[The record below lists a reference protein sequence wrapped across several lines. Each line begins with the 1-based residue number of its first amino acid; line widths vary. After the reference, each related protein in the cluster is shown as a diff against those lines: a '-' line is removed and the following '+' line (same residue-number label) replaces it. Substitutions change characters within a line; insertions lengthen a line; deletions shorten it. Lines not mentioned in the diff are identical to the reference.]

1 MKKRFVVALTIIMI
15 LVFALGSLVGCDE
28 IFKRNEERD
37 AKQIV
42 ATVTYGNQVAYVT
55 KGELAA
61 SFNAY
66 AYSYVYYYGMTYQQ
80 AADYILK
87 SLAQR
92 ELLVLFA
99 KEYVLGEYV
108 KQRLL
113 PEGSTPEETEIE
125 ALLTRSEINK
135 AIETTNHDMLHSLAS
150 IMDGL
155 FADDAY
161 NEGTVE
167 DEEKVEITEP
177 VKVKFETFDGSAV
190 ETQKIQ
196 KGTKAD
202 EPNAPTLANK
212 SFYGWYTQDGSESGE
227 YGEKFDF
234 DTKVEG
240 DITLYA
246 KWVDYRAPRAEMP
259 EEAEEDDYDADNNDP
274 SIVLE
279 AKFFDEAFINDIKN
293 KNEELDELESN
304 IPDED
309 FAQYVDRGIAKLKE
323 NLKANFR
330 EYDYYLESQ
339 MKTLLVEKLERY
351 VGNLVSVEKEAVE
364 ARFAKLVQDNRE
376 TFGGSDTAFA
386 SALSSARATTYFH
399 KVTVDENNSGY
410 GYVVN
415 ILLKMSQEDVDYL
428 TDMVNAGNID
438 KEIILAER
446 DRLVANMMISVSN
459 PDYDADAEVDY
470 NGDGTVDSLDKDIA
484 EKMVDPMT
492 DPSNPYNVEGTK
504 YNANNDDN
512 AYNNLVKFGKNEADE
527 WEITYGAK
535 ECPTMAYLLRE
546 VPAFSDANGTVI
558 GIVDQIYNSFESVK
572 QAVADGE
579 MTHVE
584 SIYWLNQVATAWVYL
599 VGDDTG
605 MTTESSNNGGL
616 GYLITPDGEDSN
628 YLENF
633 TTLARGIIKNGTGA
647 YSVDGTATEGNFYTI
662 ADSFIE
668 SGSTSNAYAGIFVL
682 LCSYKAWDNTAYG
695 IVENE
700 DGTFSEELVT
710 LETDADGAGVLPM
723 NYIVSYGKTLEDC
736 VTVGEQVKAGLEAGM
751 KSDKYTQIANEFG
764 IVNTKNIQYNE
775 KVYKSLWKDLD

>member
-1 MKKRFVVALTIIMI
+1 MKKRLVIALTLIMV

-42 ATVTYGNQVAYVT
+42 ATVTYNGQTAYVT
-55 KGELAA
+55 KGELTA

-99 KEYVLGEYV
+99 KEYILAEYI
-108 KQRLL
+108 KMGKL
-113 PEGSTPEETEIE
+113 PAGTTLETIKTED
-125 ALLTRSEINK
+125 LLTRSEINK
-135 AIETTNHDMLHSLAS
+135 AIENTNHDMLHSLAS

-155 FADDAY
+155 FTDDAY
-161 NEGTVE
+161 NEGKEEVE
-167 DEEKVEITEP
+167 EEEVEITDP
-177 VKVKFETFDGSAV
+177 VKVKFESFDGTAV

-202 EPNAPTLANK
+202 EPKAPTLANK

-234 DTKVEG
+234 DTKVES

-246 KWVDYRAPRAEMP
+246 KWVDYRAPRAEKP
-259 EEAEEDDYDADNNDP
+259 EEAEEDDYDADNDDE
-274 SIVLE
+274 SIVIE
-279 AKFFDEAFINDIKN
+279 AKFFDEEFINKIKS
-293 KNEELDELESN
+293 KEEELDELESN
-304 IPDED
+304 IADAD
-309 FAQYVDRGIAKLKE
+309 FNQYVDRGIAKLKE
-323 NLKANFR
+323 NLKSNFR
-330 EYDYYLESQ
+330 DYDYYLESQ

-351 VGNLVSVEKEAVE
+351 VGKLVSVEKEAVE
-364 ARFAKLVQDNRE
+364 ARFAKLVSDNRE
-376 TFGGSDTAFA
+376 TFGGKDSSFA

-399 KVTVDENNSGY
+399 QVTVDENNSGY

-415 ILLKMSQEDVDYL
+415 ILLKMDQE
-428 TDMVNAGNID
+428 NID
-438 KEIILAER
+438 ELVRLVNQGTPTENILAIR
-446 DRLVANMMISVSN
+446 DKMIGEMMVSVSN
-459 PDYDADAEVDY
+459 PDYDADADVDY
-470 NGDGTVDSLDKDIA
+470 NQDGNVDSLDKDIA
-484 EKMVDPMT
+484 EEMVDPMT
-492 DPSNPYNVEGTK
+492 DPTNPYNQAGTT
-504 YNANNDDN
+504 YNVDND
-512 AYNNLVKFGKNEADE
+512 YTSLVKFGKNEDGE
-527 WEITYGAK
+527 WEITYGAV
-535 ECPTMAYLLRE
+535 ECPTMAYLLDK
-546 VPAFSDANGTVI
+546 VPALGANG
-558 GIVDQIYNSFESVK
+558 IVEQIYNSLESVK

-579 MTHVE
+579 LSQVE

-605 MTTESSNNGGL
+605 MTTTSSNNGGL
-616 GYLITPDGEDSN
+616 GYLITPEGEDSN

-633 TTLARGIIKNGTGA
+633 TDLARGIIKNGIGS
-647 YSVDGTATEGNFYTI
+647 YSIDGTATKDNFYTI

-668 SGSTSNAYAGIFVL
+668 SGNTSNAYAGIFVL
-682 LCSYKAWDNTAYG
+682 LCSYKAWDDTAYG

-700 DGTFSEELVT
+700 DGTLSAEPIVLTANE
-710 LETDADGAGVLPM
+710 DGTGILPM

-736 VTVGEQVKAGLEAGM
+736 VTVGEQVKSDLEAGM
-751 KSDKYTQIANEFG
+751 KSDKYTQVANEFG
-764 IVNTKNIQYNE
+764 LVNTENIQYNE
-775 KVYKSLWKDLD
+775 DVYKSLWKDLE

>member
-1 MKKRFVVALTIIMI
+1 MKKRLVVALTLIMI
-15 LVFALGSLVGCDE
+15 LVFVMGSLVGCDE

-42 ATVTYGNQVAYVT
+42 ATVTYGNQVAHVT
-55 KGELAA
+55 KGELAS

-80 AADYILK
+80 AADYIVK

-99 KEYVLGEYV
+99 KEYILGEYV
-108 KQRLL
+108 KQGLL
-113 PEGSTPEETEIE
+113 PAGSTPEETEIE
-125 ALLTRSEINK
+125 ALLTRSEINR
-135 AIETTNHDMLHSLAS
+135 AVENTNHDMLHSLSS
-150 IMDGL
+150 IIDGL
-155 FADDAY
+155 FTDDAY
-161 NEGTVE
+161 NEGKVDEEDETVE
-167 DEEKVEITEP
+167 VTDP

-196 KGTKAD
+196 KGTKAK
-202 EPNAPTLANK
+202 EPTAPTLANK
-212 SFYGWYTQDGSESGE
+212 SFYGWYEDEECTV
-227 YGEKFDF
+227 KFDF
-234 DTKVEG
+234 GTKVEES
-240 DITLYA
+240 ITLYA

-259 EEAEEDDYDADNNDP
+259 EEVEEDDYDADNNHE
-274 SIVLE
+274 SVAIE
-279 AKFFDEAFINDIKN
+279 HKFFDAEFIKSIKD
-293 KNEELDELESN
+293 KEEELEIESN
-304 IPDED
+304 IADED
-309 FAQYVDRGIAKLKE
+309 FNQYIDRGIAKLKE
-323 NLKANFR
+323 QLASTYR
-330 EYDYYLESQ
+330 DYDYYLESQ

-351 VGNLVSVEKEAVE
+351 IGKAVEVEKEAVE

-399 KVTVDENNSGY
+399 QVTVDENNSGY

-415 ILLKMSQEDVDYL
+415 ILLKMSQDDIDYL
-428 TDMVNAGNID
+428 TDMVKAGNVED
-438 KEIILAER
+438 EIIRAER
-446 DRLVANMMISVSN
+446 DRLVGEMMISVSN

-470 NGDGTVDSLDKDIA
+470 NGDDKVDSLDKDIA

-492 DPSNPYNVEGTK
+492 DPSNPYNVAGTQ
-504 YNANNDDN
+504 YNAEND
-512 AYNNLVKFGKNEADE
+512 YNNLVKFGKNEAGE

-535 ECPTMAYLLRE
+535 ECPTMAYLLDE
-546 VPAFSDANGTVI
+546 VPAFSDENGTVI
-558 GIVDQIYNSFESVK
+558 GIVDQIYNSFEAVK
-572 QAVADGE
+572 QAAVDGE

-584 SIYWLNQVATAWVYL
+584 SIYWLNKVATAWVYL

-662 ADSFIE
+662 ADSFIDN
-668 SGSTSNAYAGIFVL
+668 GNTSNAYAGIFVL

-710 LETDADGAGVLPM
+710 LETDADGAGILPM

-736 VTVGEQVKAGLEAGM
+736 VTVGEQVRSALEAGI
-751 KSDKYTQIANEFG
+751 KSDKYTQVANEFG
-764 IVNTKNIQYNE
+764 VINTDNIEYFE
-775 KVYKSLWKDLD
+775 KVYKSLWSNLD